1 MKAMTNSISKPE
13 NIEQLKEWLI
23 ENRIDDVECVLP
35 DIVGVARGKSKP
47 AGKFAKL
54 DSTFMPYSIFFQTI
68 TGEYIDYDSEK
79 YEIEVDLKLEPDL
92 ATVHRVPWANDPTA
106 QVIHDINHLDG
117 TPVGY
122 APRNVLKRVLKLYEN
137 QGWEPV
143 VAPEME
149 FYLTQKNTDPDY
161 PLEPPVGRSGR
172 QSIGRQSYSIAAID
186 EYDAIIEDIYDYAA
200 AQGLHIDSLIQEGG
214 PAQLEINLLHG
225 NALELADQVFIFK
238 RLIRE
243 AAFKQNCYATFMAK
257 PMDNEP
263 GSAMHIHQSVVDRQT
278 GENIFSNT
286 DGNASKL
293 FRYFIGGQQQFLG
306 AASCIIAPYVNSY
319 RRLVPDHSAPINLE
333 WGVDNRSVGLRV
345 PNSGPEARRIESRLA
360 GADTNPYLAIAANL
374 ACGYL
379 GMIKKIEP
387 RQECTGSAY
396 EVVSDGLPR
405 DLLSALNMFEE
416 CKPLQELLG
425 EDFSSLYIALKGHE
439 YEEQMRIIT
448 PWEREQLLLTV

>member
-1 MKAMTNSISKPE
+1 MNDASKKPQT
-13 NIEQLKEWLI
+13 IEQLKEWLS

-35 DIVGVARGKSKP
+35 DIAGVARGKSKP

-68 TGEYIDYDSEK
+68 TGEYIEYDSKE
-79 YEIEVDLKLEPDL
+79 YDIEVDLKLEPDL
-92 ATVHRVPWANDPTA
+92 RTVHRVPWANDPTA

-122 APRNVLKRVLKLYEN
+122 APRNVLKRVLKLYEAK
-137 QGWEPV
+137 GWKPE

-172 QSIGRQSYSIAAID
+172 QSVGRQAYSIAAID
-186 EYDAIIEDIYDYAA
+186 EYDAIIEDIYDFSA
-200 AQGLHIDSLIQEGG
+200 AQGLHIDSLIQEDG
-214 PAQLEINLLHG
+214 PAQLEINLLYG
-225 NALELADQVFIFK
+225 DALELADQVFIFK

-243 AAFKQNCYATFMAK
+243 AAFRHNCYATFMAK

-263 GSAMHIHQSVVDRQT
+263 GSAMHIHQSVVDTLT
-278 GENIFSNT
+278 GKNIFSNV
-286 DGNASKL
+286 DGSASDL
-293 FRYFIGGQQQFLG
+293 FHSFIGGQQQFLG

-319 RRLVPDHSAPINLE
+319 RRLVPDYSAPINLE

-345 PNSGPEARRIESRLA
+345 PNSSPEARRVESRLA

-379 GMIKKIEP
+379 GMINKTEP
-387 RQECTGSAY
+387 RKECTGNAY
-396 EVVSDGLPR
+396 EKVSEGLPR
-405 DLLSALNMFEE
+405 DLLSALNMFKE
-416 CKPLQELLG
+416 CEPLQEILG
-425 EDFSSLYIALKGHE
+425 EDFSKLYIAIKSHE